1 MTAQVDYL
9 VVAFTATSG
18 ASGDLL
24 GSDEKELVRLVWQ
37 MVDVKNKKLG
47 RVNELLIKPD
57 LSDMT
62 EEEKEEEDVVEE
74 SVEEENG
81 SGAECVSTSANLE
94 AALNQF
100 HLQLTNE
107 VNSAGAGTSVCLC
120 TDGQLH
126 IRQVIHPEAAS
137 KNILVPDCFYS
148 FFDLRKEFK
157 KHFPSSDL
165 KASNVHMMAESL
177 GLPVDVPPMWDPS
190 ATPDTSASLET
201 SAPPDPSASPETS
214 APPDTPATPDPSAIL
229 SAEAAVQQVK
239 MMASIVLALLSEPF
253 GHTFSNSERV
263 NEKFETGT
271 CSKMEKVCDYTVI
284 RARGLPWQS
293 SDQDIAR
300 FFRGLN
306 IAKGGAALCLNAQG
320 RRNGEAL
327 VRFVSEEHRD
337 LALQRHKHH
346 MGNRYIE
353 VYKATGEDFLK
364 IAGGTS
370 NEVAMFLSREDQII
384 VRMRGLPF
392 IATHEQVLAFFSPG
406 DGIKETCPVSGGRDG
421 ILFVHYPDGRPT
433 GDAFVLFACEEHAQ
447 CALRKHKEILG
458 RRYIELFKSTAAEV
472 QQVLNRYSSA
482 PLISVAP
489 APLVSVLPTVSL
501 LPPPGGLRDCL
512 RLRGLPYTA
521 SIEDILTFLGEFT
534 HDIRPHGVHMVL
546 NQQGRPSGDC
556 FIQMN
561 SAERAL
567 QASQRLHKHV
577 MSSQR
582 GANSRYV
589 EVFPCSAEEMGL
601 VLMGGSLSHTL
612 THTHNRSR
620 SGTGLSPPPCLSP
633 PSYAFSPAPSVFPSE
648 AAAALYPPIG
658 QVLLTPRHLPPGH
671 AYYPNPAQLYM
682 NYTAYYPSPPGSP
695 NTLGFFPSP
704 SSISSQGGLMRMPG
718 LPYGSNGVK
727 ELLNAVQGYQYAP
740 EDALLH
746 AHGALHAHDPARTML
761 TQPKEWSPLESVSLL
776 NSSLI
781 GQSSGG
787 DAALMSLP
795 ALMSKQAGQ
804 YLDLT
809 LL

>member
-9 VVAFTATSG
+9 AVLLAATSG
-18 ASGDLL
+18 ASGELL

-37 MVDVKNKKLG
+37 LVDVKNKKLG
-47 RVNELLIKPD
+47 KLNELLIKPD
-57 LSDMT
+57 LADLT
-62 EEEKEEEDVVEE
+62 EEKEEEEEDDVIMTPPPLLMFL
-74 SVEEENG
+74 S
-81 SGAECVSTSANLE
+81 
-94 AALNQF
+94 QF
-100 HLQLTNE
+100 HLHLTNE

-157 KHFPSSDL
+157 KHFTTSDL
-165 KASNVHMMAESL
+165 KVLNALVMAECIL
-177 GLPVDVPPMWDPS
+177 YIPVNTV
-190 ATPDTSASLET
+190 
-201 SAPPDPSASPETS
+201 
-214 APPDTPATPDPSAIL
+214 IL
-229 SAEAAVQQVK
+229 STDALTCVFLT
-239 MMASIVLALLSEPF
+239 VLITIFLY
-253 GHTFSNSERV
+253 HTFSNPERV
-263 NEKFETGT
+263 SEKFESGT
-271 CSKMEKVCDYTVI
+271 CSKMEKVCDNTVI

-392 IATHEQVLAFFSPG
+392 TATPEQVLAFFCPG
-406 DGIKETCPVSGGRDG
+406 DGVKEMCPVSGGKDG
-421 ILFVHYPDGRPT
+421 ILFVRYPDGRPT

-447 CALRKHKEILG
+447 CALKKHKEILG
-458 RRYIELFKSTAAEV
+458 KRYIELFKSTAAEV

-482 PLISVAP
+482 PLIPIAP
-489 APLVSVLPTVSL
+489 APLVSMLPTMSL
-501 LPPPGGLRDCL
+501 LPPPGSVRDCL

-556 FIQMN
+556 FIQMT

-567 QASQRLHKHV
+567 QASQRLHKHM

-582 GANSRYV
+582 SANSRYV

-601 VLMGGSLSHTL
+601 VLMGGSLS
-612 THTHNRSR
+612 
-620 SGTGLSPPPCLSP
+620 GTGLSPPPCKSRRLSP
-633 PSYAFSPAPSVFPSE
+633 PSYSFTPAPAVLPTE
-648 AAAALYPPIG
+648 AAALYPPIG
-658 QVLLTPRHLPPGH
+658 QMLLTPRPLPPGH
-671 AYYPNPAQLYM
+671 AYYPASAQLYM

-695 NTLGFFPSP
+695 TTLGFFPSP
-704 SSISSQGGLMRMPG
+704 SSLSSPGGLVRMPG
-718 LPYGSNGVK
+718 LTYNGNGVK
-727 ELLNAVQGYQYAP
+727 DLISAMQGYQYAP
-740 EDALLH
+740 EDALMH
-746 AHGALHAHDPARTML
+746 AHGPVHAHDPARTLL
-761 TQPKEWSPLESVSLL
+761 TQPKEWVC
-776 NSSLI
+776 I
-781 GQSSGG
+781 
-787 DAALMSLP
+787 
-795 ALMSKQAGQ
+795 
-804 YLDLT
+804 
-809 LL
+809 

>member
-9 VVAFTATSG
+9 AVVFAATSG
-18 ASGDLL
+18 ASGELL
-24 GSDEKELVRLVWQ
+24 GSDEKELVHLVWQ
-37 MVDVKNKKLG
+37 LVDVKNKK
-47 RVNELLIKPD
+47 VK
-57 LSDMT
+57 
-62 EEEKEEEDVVEE
+62 VEP
-74 SVEEENG
+74 
-81 SGAECVSTSANLE
+81 CVSYNHFLKQE
-94 AALNQF
+94 ILMQIKD
-100 HLQLTNE
+100 
-107 VNSAGAGTSVCLC
+107 AGTGTSVCLC

-157 KHFPSSDL
+157 KHFPTSDL
-165 KASNVHMMAESL
+165 KALNVHIMAESTL
-177 GLPVDVPPMWDPS
+177 DPAAIMPP
-190 ATPDTSASLET
+190 E
-201 SAPPDPSASPETS
+201 
-214 APPDTPATPDPSAIL
+214 I
-229 SAEAAVQQVK
+229 AVQQVQI
-239 MMASIVLALLSEPF
+239 MANIVLALLSEPF
-253 GHTFSNSERV
+253 SHTFSNPEKVS
-263 NEKFETGT
+263 EKFETGT
-271 CSKMEKVCDYTVI
+271 CSKMEKVCDNTVI

-392 IATHEQVLAFFSPG
+392 TATHEQVLAFFSPG
-406 DGIKETCPVSGGRDG
+406 EGLKETCPVSGGKDG
-421 ILFVHYPDGRPT
+421 ILFVRYPDGRPT

-482 PLISVAP
+482 PLIPVAP

-501 LPPPGGLRDCL
+501 LPPPGSVRDCL

-556 FIQMN
+556 FIQMT

-567 QASQRLHKHV
+567 LASQRLHKHV

-582 GANSRYV
+582 GTNSRYV

-601 VLMGGSLSHTL
+601 VLMGGSLSHTY
-612 THTHNRSR
+612 THTLTRSR

-633 PSYAFSPAPSVFPSE
+633 PSYSAYPAPPVLATE

-658 QVLLTPRHLPPGH
+658 QMLLPPRPLPPGH
-671 AYYPNPAQLYM
+671 AYYPVSSQLYM
-682 NYTAYYPSPPGSP
+682 NMNMNYSAYYP
-695 NTLGFFPSP
+695 
-704 SSISSQGGLMRMPG
+704 R
-718 LPYGSNGVK
+718 YK
-727 ELLNAVQGYQYAP
+727 
-740 EDALLH
+740 
-746 AHGALHAHDPARTML
+746 
-761 TQPKEWSPLESVSLL
+761 
-776 NSSLI
+776 
-781 GQSSGG
+781 
-787 DAALMSLP
+787 
-795 ALMSKQAGQ
+795 
-804 YLDLT
+804 
-809 LL
+809 

>member
-9 VVAFTATSG
+9 AVLFAATSG
-18 ASGDLL
+18 ASGELL

-37 MVDVKNKKLG
+37 LVDVKNKT
-47 RVNELLIKPD
+47 VNELLIKPD
-57 LSDMT
+57 LADLT
-62 EEEKEEEDVVEE
+62 EEKEEEDVVAEGEEEE
-74 SVEEENG
+74 SG
-81 SGAECVSTSANLE
+81 SGADC
-94 AALNQF
+94 F
-100 HLQLTNE
+100 HLHLTNE

-157 KHFPSSDL
+157 KHFTTSDL
-165 KASNVHMMAESL
+165 K
-177 GLPVDVPPMWDPS
+177 DPS
-190 ATPDTSASLET
+190 AAL
-201 SAPPDPSASPETS
+201 
-214 APPDTPATPDPSAIL
+214 PA
-229 SAEAAVQQVK
+229 EVAVQQVQL
-239 MMASIVLALLSEPF
+239 MASIVLALLSDPF
-253 GHTFSNSERV
+253 DHTFSNPERV
-263 NEKFETGT
+263 SEKFEGGT
-271 CSKMEKVCDYTVI
+271 CSKMEKVCDNTVI

-392 IATHEQVLAFFSPG
+392 TATPEQVLAFFSPG
-406 DGIKETCPVSGGRDG
+406 DGTQEMCPVSGGKDG
-421 ILFVHYPDGRPT
+421 ILFVRYPDGRPT
-433 GDAFVLFACEEHAQ
+433 GDAFVLFSCEEHAQ

-458 RRYIELFKSTAAEV
+458 KRYIELFKSTAAEV

-482 PLISVAP
+482 PLIPVAP
-489 APLVSVLPTVSL
+489 APLVSMLPTMSL
-501 LPPPGGLRDCL
+501 LPPPGGVRDCL

-556 FIQMN
+556 FIQMT
-561 SAERAL
+561 SAERAI

-601 VLMGGSLSHTL
+601 VLMGGSLS
-612 THTHNRSR
+612 
-620 SGTGLSPPPCLSP
+620 GTGLSPPPCKSRRLSP
-633 PSYAFSPAPSVFPSE
+633 PSYSFTPAPAVLPTE
-648 AAAALYPPIG
+648 AAAAALYPPIG
-658 QVLLTPRHLPPGH
+658 QVLLTPRPLPPGH
-671 AYYPNPAQLYM
+671 AYYPASAQLYM

-695 NTLGFFPSP
+695 TTLGFFPSP
-704 SSISSQGGLMRMPG
+704 SSLSSPGGLVRMPG
-718 LPYGSNGVK
+718 LTYNSNGVK
-727 ELLNAVQGYQYAP
+727 DLISAVQGYQVRKCLKISLMWLPYMQISCAFRV
-740 EDALLH
+740 H
-746 AHGALHAHDPARTML
+746 ML
-761 TQPKEWSPLESVSLL
+761 F
-776 NSSLI
+776 
-781 GQSSGG
+781 
-787 DAALMSLP
+787 
-795 ALMSKQAGQ
+795 
-804 YLDLT
+804 
-809 LL
+809 

>member
-9 VVAFTATSG
+9 VVVFTATSG
-18 ASGDLL
+18 ASGELL

-37 MVDVKNKKLG
+37 LVNVNDKTLG
-47 RVNELLIKPD
+47 KVNELLIRPD
-57 LSDMT
+57 PSDST
-62 EEEKEEEDVVEE
+62 EERTDEDVVVECKEE
-74 SVEEENG
+74 DETA
-81 SGAECVSTSANLE
+81 SGADCLYTATSLDSGINTF
-94 AALNQF
+94 N
-100 HLQLTNE
+100 LQLTNE

-148 FFDLRKEFK
+148 FFDLRKEFQ
-157 KHFPSSDL
+157 KHFPASDL
-165 KASNVHMMAESL
+165 KALNAHIMAESL
-177 GLPVDVPPMWDPS
+177 NLSVDVPSAWDP
-190 ATPDTSASLET
+190 AANQDQM
-201 SAPPDPSASPETS
+201 APL
-214 APPDTPATPDPSAIL
+214 PA
-229 SAEAAVQQVK
+229 EVAVQQVRL
-239 MMASIVLALLSEPF
+239 MTNVILALLSEPYC
-253 GHTFSNSERV
+253 HSFSNPEKV
-263 NEKFETGT
+263 NERFESGT
-271 CSKMEKVCDYTVI
+271 CSKAEKVCDNTVI

-300 FFRGLN
+300 FFKGLN

-392 IATHEQVLAFFSPG
+392 NATHDDVLRFFSPE
-406 DGIKETCPVSGGRDG
+406 DGSQETCPVSGGKDG
-421 ILFVHYPDGRPT
+421 ILFVRYPDGRPT

-447 CALRKHKEILG
+447 CALRKHKELLG
-458 RRYIELFKSTAAEV
+458 KRYIELFKSTAAEV

-482 PLISVAP
+482 PLIPVAP
-489 APLVSVLPTVSL
+489 APLVSVLPAVSL
-501 LPPPGGLRDCL
+501 LPPPGGMRDCL

-534 HDIRPHGVHMVL
+534 QDVRPHGVHMVL

-556 FIQMN
+556 FIQMT

-589 EVFPCSAEEMGL
+589 EVFPCSTDEMGL
-601 VLMGGSLSHTL
+601 VLMGGSLSHTH

-633 PSYAFSPAPSVFPSE
+633 PSYSFTPVQQILPTEA

-658 QVLLTPRHLPPGH
+658 QVLLAPRPLHPGH
-671 AYYPNPAQLYM
+671 PYYPASAQLYM
-682 NYTAYYPSPPGSP
+682 NYTTYYPSPPGSP
-695 NTLGFFPSP
+695 NTLGFFPAH
-704 SSISSQGGLMRMPG
+704 SSMSTPGGLVRMPG
-718 LPYGSNGVK
+718 LPYNGSGVK
-727 ELLNAVQGYQYAP
+727 DLINAVQGYQYTP
-740 EDALLH
+740 EDALIH
-746 AHGALHAHDPARTML
+746 AHGAVHAHDPARTLL
-761 TQPKEWSPLESVSLL
+761 TQPKEWVC
-776 NSSLI
+776 I
-781 GQSSGG
+781 
-787 DAALMSLP
+787 
-795 ALMSKQAGQ
+795 
-804 YLDLT
+804 
-809 LL
+809 

>member
-9 VVAFTATSG
+9 VVVFTATSG
-18 ASGDLL
+18 ASGELL
-24 GSDEKELVRLVWQ
+24 GSDEKELEQLVWQ
-37 MVDVKNKKLG
+37 LVDVKNKKLG
-47 RVNELLIKPD
+47 KVNELLIKPD
-57 LSDMT
+57 LSDST
-62 EEEKEEEDVVEE
+62 EEKEEEEEEEEDGVEE
-74 SVEEENG
+74 SVEEENR
-81 SGAECVSTSANLE
+81 SQADNVSTATSLE
-94 AALNQF
+94 TALNLF

-120 TDGQLH
+120 TDGPLH

-157 KHFPSSDL
+157 KHFPTSDL
-165 KASNVHMMAESL
+165 KALNVHTMAESL
-177 GLPVDVPPMWDPS
+177 SIPVDVPAMWDPS
-190 ATPDTSASLET
+190 TTQ
-201 SAPPDPSASPETS
+201 
-214 APPDTPATPDPSAIL
+214 DPSAIL
-229 SAEAAVQQVK
+229 PAEIAVQQVQV
-239 MMASIVLALLSEPF
+239 MGSIVLALLSEPLS
-253 GHTFSNSERV
+253 HKFSTQERV
-263 NEKFETGT
+263 SEKFETGT
-271 CSKMEKVCDYTVI
+271 CSKMEKVCDNTVI

-346 MGNRYIE
+346 MGSRYIE
-353 VYKATGEDFLK
+353 VYKASGEDFLK

-370 NEVAMFLSREDQII
+370 NEVAIFLSREDQII

-392 IATHEQVLAFFSPG
+392 TATHEQVLTFFSPEE
-406 DGIKETCPVSGGRDG
+406 DLKETCPVSGGKDG
-421 ILFVHYPDGRPT
+421 ILFVRYPDGRPT
-433 GDAFVLFACEEHAQ
+433 GDAFVLFACEEHTQ

-489 APLVSVLPTVSL
+489 APLVSMLPALSL
-501 LPPPGGLRDCL
+501 LPPPGSVRDCL

-546 NQQGRPSGDC
+546 NQQARPSGDC
-556 FIQMN
+556 FIQLT
-561 SAERAL
+561 SAERAI

-589 EVFPCSAEEMGL
+589 EVFPCSTEEMGL
-601 VLMGGSLSHTL
+601 VLMGGSLSHT
-612 THTHNRSR
+612 HTHAHIRSR
-620 SGTGLSPPPCLSP
+620 SGTGLSPPPCKSRRLSP
-633 PSYAFSPAPSVFPSE
+633 PSYSFAPAPPVMSAE

-658 QVLLTPRHLPPGH
+658 QVLLAPRPLPPGH
-671 AYYPNPAQLYM
+671 AYYPASAQLYM
-682 NYTAYYPSPPGSP
+682 NYAAYYPSPPGSP
-695 NTLGFFPSP
+695 NTVGFFPSHASL
-704 SSISSQGGLMRMPG
+704 SSPGGLMRMPG
-718 LPYGSNGVK
+718 LTYNGNGVK
-727 ELLNAVQGYQYAP
+727 DLINAMQGYQS
-740 EDALLH
+740 
-746 AHGALHAHDPARTML
+746 PA
-761 TQPKEWSPLESVSLL
+761 ESVSLL
-776 NSSLI
+776 SSSLF

-795 ALMSKQAGQ
+795 ALMTKPAGP

>member
-9 VVAFTATSG
+9 VVLFTTTSG
-18 ASGDLL
+18 ASGELL
-24 GSDEKELVRLVWQ
+24 GSDERELVQLVWQ
-37 MVDVKNKKLG
+37 LVDIKNRKLG
-47 RVNELLIKPD
+47 KVNELLIKPD
-57 LSDMT
+57 LSDLT
-62 EEEKEEEDVVEE
+62 EEKEEEDVVEE
-74 SVEEENG
+74 NVEEKNG
-81 SGAECVSTSANLE
+81 SKADCVFTATSLE
-94 AALNQF
+94 TALNLF

-126 IRQVIHPEAAS
+126 IRQVIHPEATG

-157 KHFPSSDL
+157 KHFPTSDL
-165 KASNVHMMAESL
+165 KAVNVHLMAESL
-177 GLPVDVPPMWDPS
+177 SIPTDVPFMWDPS
-190 ATPDTSASLET
+190 ASL
-201 SAPPDPSASPETS
+201 DPSVVMS
-214 APPDTPATPDPSAIL
+214 ADIP
-229 SAEAAVQQVK
+229 VQLVPI
-239 MMASIVLALLSEPF
+239 MSSIVLALLAQPF
-253 GHTFSNSERV
+253 CHSFCNPERV
-263 NEKFETGT
+263 SEKFETGT
-271 CSKMEKVCDYTVI
+271 CSKMEKVCDSTVI

-370 NEVAMFLSREDQII
+370 NEVAVFLSREDQII

-392 IATHEQVLAFFSPG
+392 TATHEQVLTFFSPG
-406 DGIKETCPVSGGRDG
+406 EGLKETCPVSGGKDG
-421 ILFVHYPDGRPT
+421 ILFVRYPDGRPT
-433 GDAFVLFACEEHAQ
+433 GDAFVLFACEEHAH
-447 CALRKHKEILG
+447 CALKKHKEILG

-482 PLISVAP
+482 PLIPVAP
-489 APLVSVLPTVSL
+489 APLVSMLPTMSL
-501 LPPPGGLRDCL
+501 LPPPGSMRDCL
-512 RLRGLPYTA
+512 RMRGLPYTA

-556 FIQMN
+556 FIQMT

-577 MSSQR
+577 MSSQH
-582 GANSRYV
+582 GTNSRYV

-601 VLMGGSLSHTL
+601 VLMGGSLSHTH
-612 THTHNRSR
+612 THTHARTR
-620 SGTGLSPPPCLSP
+620 SGTGLSPPPCKSRRLSP
-633 PSYAFSPAPSVFPSE
+633 PSYSFTPAPPILSAE
-648 AAAALYPPIG
+648 AAAALYPPMG
-658 QVLLTPRHLPPGH
+658 QVLLSPRPLPPGH
-671 AYYPNPAQLYM
+671 AYYPASAQLYM

-695 NTLGFFPSP
+695 TTVGFFPSP
-704 SSISSQGGLMRMPG
+704 SLSSPAGLVRMPG
-718 LPYGSNGVK
+718 LTYSNGVK
-727 ELLNAVQGYQYAP
+727 DLINAVQGYQ
-740 EDALLH
+740 
-746 AHGALHAHDPARTML
+746 
-761 TQPKEWSPLESVSLL
+761 SPVESVSLL
-776 NSSLI
+776 SSSLI

-787 DAALMSLP
+787 DAPLMSLP
-795 ALMSKQAGQ
+795 ALLTKPEGQ
-804 YLDLT
+804 YMDLT

>member
-9 VVAFTATSG
+9 VVVFTATSG

-24 GSDEKELVRLVWQ
+24 GSDEKELVQLVWQ
-37 MVDVKNKKLG
+37 LVDVKNKKLG
-47 RVNELLIKPD
+47 KVNELLIKPD
-57 LSDMT
+57 LSDST
-62 EEEKEEEDVVEE
+62 EEKEEEDVVEE
-74 SVEEENG
+74 SVEQENG
-81 SGAECVSTSANLE
+81 SG
-94 AALNQF
+94 F

-137 KNILVPDCFYS
+137 KNILVPDSFYS

-157 KHFPSSDL
+157 KHFPAPDL
-165 KASNVHMMAESL
+165 KALNVHTMAEC
-177 GLPVDVPPMWDPS
+177 
-190 ATPDTSASLET
+190 
-201 SAPPDPSASPETS
+201 
-214 APPDTPATPDPSAIL
+214 IL
-229 SAEAAVQQVK
+229 
-239 MMASIVLALLSEPF
+239 LTR
-253 GHTFSNSERV
+253 HTFSNPERV
-263 NEKFETGT
+263 NEKFESGT
-271 CSKMEKVCDYTVI
+271 CSKMEKVCDNTVI

-306 IAKGGAALCLNAQG
+306 IAKGGVALCLNAQG

-327 VRFVSEEHRD
+327 VRFVSEEHRE

-353 VYKATGEDFLK
+353 VYKATGDDFLK

-370 NEVAMFLSREDQII
+370 HEVAMFLSREDQII

-392 IATHEQVLAFFSPG
+392 TATHEQVLAFFSPE
-406 DGIKETCPVSGGRDG
+406 DELKETCPVSGGKDG
-421 ILFVHYPDGRPT
+421 ILFVRYPDGRPT

-458 RRYIELFKSTAAEV
+458 KRYIELFKSTAAEV
-472 QQVLNRYSSA
+472 QQVLNRYSST

-489 APLVSVLPTVSL
+489 APLMPVLPTMSL
-501 LPPPGGLRDCL
+501 LPPPGGVRDCL

-534 HDIRPHGVHMVL
+534 QDIRPHGVHMVL

-556 FIQMN
+556 FIQMT

-601 VLMGGSLSHTL
+601 VLMGGSLS
-612 THTHNRSR
+612 R

-633 PSYAFSPAPSVFPSE
+633 PSYSFTPAPPVLPPE

-658 QVLLTPRHLPPGH
+658 QVVLAPRPLPPGH
-671 AYYPNPAQLYM
+671 AYYPASAQLYM
-682 NYTAYYPSPPGSP
+682 NYAAYYPSPPGSP

-704 SSISSQGGLMRMPG
+704 SSIASPGGLVRMPG
-718 LPYGSNGVK
+718 LTYNSNGVK
-727 ELLNAVQGYQYAP
+727 ELINAVQGYQVRGGVLQMHR
-740 EDALLH
+740 ALNI
-746 AHGALHAHDPARTML
+746 
-761 TQPKEWSPLESVSLL
+761 LL
-776 NSSLI
+776 
-781 GQSSGG
+781 
-787 DAALMSLP
+787 M
-795 ALMSKQAGQ
+795 
-804 YLDLT
+804 
-809 LL
+809 

>member
-9 VVAFTATSG
+9 VVVFTATSG
-18 ASGDLL
+18 ASGELL
-24 GSDEKELVRLVWQ
+24 GSDEKELEQLVWQ
-37 MVDVKNKKLG
+37 LVDVKNKTLG
-47 RVNELLIKPD
+47 KVNELLIKPD
-57 LSDMT
+57 LSDLT
-62 EEEKEEEDVVEE
+62 EEKEEEMEDGVEE
-74 SVEEENG
+74 SVEEENR
-81 SGAECVSTSANLE
+81 SQADNVSTATSLE
-94 AALNQF
+94 TALNLF

-107 VNSAGAGTSVCLC
+107 VNSAGAGTSACLC
-120 TDGQLH
+120 TDGPLH

-157 KHFPSSDL
+157 KHFPTSDL
-165 KASNVHMMAESL
+165 KALNVHIMADSL
-177 GLPVDVPPMWDPS
+177 SIPVDVPAMWDPS
-190 ATPDTSASLET
+190 TTQ
-201 SAPPDPSASPETS
+201 
-214 APPDTPATPDPSAIL
+214 DPSAIL
-229 SAEAAVQQVK
+229 PAGIAVQQVQV
-239 MMASIVLALLSEPF
+239 MGSIVLALLSEPLS
-253 GHTFSNSERV
+253 HTFSTQERV
-263 NEKFETGT
+263 SEKFETGT
-271 CSKMEKVCDYTVI
+271 CSKMEKVCDNTVI

-353 VYKATGEDFLK
+353 VYKASGEDFLK

-370 NEVAMFLSREDQII
+370 NEVAIFLSREDQII

-392 IATHEQVLAFFSPG
+392 TATHEQVLTFFSPEE
-406 DGIKETCPVSGGRDG
+406 DLKETCPVSGGKDG
-421 ILFVHYPDGRPT
+421 ILFVRYPDGRPT

-489 APLVSVLPTVSL
+489 APLVSMLPQLSL
-501 LPPPGGLRDCL
+501 LPPPGSMRDCL

-546 NQQGRPSGDC
+546 NQQARPSGDC
-556 FIQMN
+556 FIQLT
-561 SAERAL
+561 SAERAI

-589 EVFPCSAEEMGL
+589 EVFPCSTEEMGL
-601 VLMGGSLSHTL
+601 VLMGGSLSHT
-612 THTHNRSR
+612 HTHAHAHIRSR
-620 SGTGLSPPPCLSP
+620 NGTGLSPPPCKSRRLSP
-633 PSYAFSPAPSVFPSE
+633 PSYSFAPAQPVMSAE

-658 QVLLTPRHLPPGH
+658 QMLLAPRPLPPGH
-671 AYYPNPAQLYM
+671 AYYPASAQLYM
-682 NYTAYYPSPPGSP
+682 NYAAYYPSPPGSP
-695 NTLGFFPSP
+695 NTVGFFPSP
-704 SSISSQGGLMRMPG
+704 ASLSSPGGLMRMPG
-718 LPYGSNGVK
+718 LTYNGNGVK
-727 ELLNAVQGYQYAP
+727 ELINAMQGYQS
-740 EDALLH
+740 
-746 AHGALHAHDPARTML
+746 PA
-761 TQPKEWSPLESVSLL
+761 ESMSLL
-776 NSSLI
+776 SSSLI

-795 ALMSKQAGQ
+795 ALMTKPSGP

>member
-9 VVAFTATSG
+9 AVFFTATSG
-18 ASGDLL
+18 ACGELL
-24 GSDEKELVRLVWQ
+24 GSDEKELVQLVWQ
-37 MVDVKNKKLG
+37 LVDVKNKKQL
-47 RVNELLIKPD
+47 E
-57 LSDMT
+57 
-62 EEEKEEEDVVEE
+62 EEEKEEDVIYVF
-74 SVEEENG
+74 G
-81 SGAECVSTSANLE
+81 SLLSPSF
-94 AALNQF
+94 QF

-148 FFDLRKEFK
+148 FTDLRKEFK

-165 KASNVHMMAESL
+165 KALNVHVMAESTL
-177 GLPVDVPPMWDPS
+177 
-190 ATPDTSASLET
+190 
-201 SAPPDPSASPETS
+201 
-214 APPDTPATPDPSAIL
+214 PATV
-229 SAEAAVQQVK
+229 AVQQVQT
-239 MMASIVLALLSEPF
+239 MSNIVLALLSEPF
-253 GHTFSNSERV
+253 CHTFSTPERFTQD
-263 NEKFETGT
+263 KYDCF
-271 CSKMEKVCDYTVI
+271 SKMEKVCDNTVI

-327 VRFVSEEHRD
+327 VRFVSEEQRD

-392 IATHEQVLAFFSPG
+392 TATHEQVLSFFSPE
-406 DGIKETCPVSGGRDG
+406 DGLKDMCPVSGGKDG

-447 CALRKHKEILG
+447 CALKKHKEILG
-458 RRYIELFKSTAAEV
+458 KRYIELFKSTAAEV

-489 APLVSVLPTVSL
+489 PPLVSVLPTVSL

-556 FIQMN
+556 FIQMTT
-561 SAERAL
+561 AERAL
-567 QASQRLHKHV
+567 QASQRLHKHI
-577 MSSQR
+577 MTSQR

-601 VLMGGSLSHTL
+601 VLMGGSLSHTHA
-612 THTHNRSR
+612 HTHNRSR
-620 SGTGLSPPPCLSP
+620 SGTGLSPPPCKSRRLSP
-633 PSYAFSPAPSVFPSE
+633 PSYSFTPAQPVFPTE
-648 AAAALYPPIG
+648 AAASALYPPIG
-658 QVLLTPRHLPPGH
+658 QVLLTHRPLPPGH
-671 AYYPNPAQLYM
+671 AYYPSTAQLYM

-695 NTLGFFPSP
+695 TTVGFFPSP
-704 SSISSQGGLMRMPG
+704 SSLSSPGGLVRMPG
-718 LPYGSNGVK
+718 LTYGSSGVK
-727 ELLNAVQGYQYAP
+727 ELINAVQGYQ
-740 EDALLH
+740 EALMH
-746 AHGALHAHDPARTML
+746 AHGPVHAHDPARTLL
-761 TQPKEWSPLESVSLL
+761 TQPKEWVC
-776 NSSLI
+776 I
-781 GQSSGG
+781 
-787 DAALMSLP
+787 
-795 ALMSKQAGQ
+795 
-804 YLDLT
+804 
-809 LL
+809 

>member
-9 VVAFTATSG
+9 VVLFTATSG
-18 ASGDLL
+18 ASGELL
-24 GSDEKELVRLVWQ
+24 GSDEKELVQLVWQ
-37 MVDVKNKKLG
+37 LVDVKNKKLG
-47 RVNELLIKPD
+47 KVNELLIKSD
-57 LSDMT
+57 LSDLT
-62 EEEKEEEDVVEE
+62 EEKEEDVVEE
-74 SVEEENG
+74 SVEEENA
-81 SGAECVSTSANLE
+81 SKADCVFTATSLE
-94 AALNQF
+94 TALNLF
-100 HLQLTNE
+100 HLKLTNE

-157 KHFPSSDL
+157 KHFPASDL
-165 KASNVHMMAESL
+165 KALNVHVMAEFLSI
-177 GLPVDVPPMWDPS
+177 PVDETAMWDSS
-190 ATPDTSASLET
+190 ATL
-201 SAPPDPSASPETS
+201 
-214 APPDTPATPDPSAIL
+214 DPSAIL
-229 SAEAAVQQVK
+229 PAEIAVQQLQI
-239 MMASIVLALLSEPF
+239 MAIIALALLNEPF
-253 GHTFSNSERV
+253 CHMFSNQERV
-263 NEKFETGT
+263 SEKFETGT
-271 CSKMEKVCDYTVI
+271 CSKMEKVCDNTVI

-370 NEVAMFLSREDQII
+370 SEVAMFLSREDQII

-392 IATHEQVLAFFSPG
+392 TATHEQVLAFFSSG
-406 DGIKETCPVSGGRDG
+406 DGLKEMCPVSGGKDG
-421 ILFVHYPDGRPT
+421 ILFVRYPDGRPT
-433 GDAFVLFACEEHAQ
+433 GDAFVLFACEDHAQ

-482 PLISVAP
+482 PLIPVAP

-501 LPPPGGLRDCL
+501 LPPPGSMRDCL

-534 HDIRPHGVHMVL
+534 QDIRPHGVHMVL

-556 FIQMN
+556 FIQMT

-582 GANSRYV
+582 GSNSRYV

-601 VLMGGSLSHTL
+601 VLMGGSLSHTH
-612 THTHNRSR
+612 THTHTRTRN
-620 SGTGLSPPPCLSP
+620 GTGLSPPPCKSRRLSP
-633 PSYAFSPAPSVFPSE
+633 PSYSFTPAPPVLPTE
-648 AAAALYPPIG
+648 AAAAAGLYPPMG
-658 QVLLTPRHLPPGH
+658 QVLLSPRPLPPGH
-671 AYYPNPAQLYM
+671 AYYPATAQLYM
-682 NYTAYYPSPPGSP
+682 NYAAYYPSPPGSP
-695 NTLGFFPSP
+695 TTVGFFPSP
-704 SSISSQGGLMRMPG
+704 SSISSPGGLVRMPG
-718 LPYGSNGVK
+718 LTYNSSGVK
-727 ELLNAVQGYQYAP
+727 DLINAVQGYQS
-740 EDALLH
+740 
-746 AHGALHAHDPARTML
+746 PA
-761 TQPKEWSPLESVSLL
+761 ESISLL
-776 NSSLI
+776 SSSLI

-787 DAALMSLP
+787 DAPLMSLP
-795 ALMSKQAGQ
+795 ALMTKPAGQ

>member
-9 VVAFTATSG
+9 VVVFTATSG
-18 ASGDLL
+18 ASGELL
-24 GSDEKELVRLVWQ
+24 GSDEKELERLVWQ
-37 MVDVKNKKLG
+37 LVDVKNKKFG
-47 RVNELLIKPD
+47 KVNELHIKPE

-62 EEEKEEEDVVEE
+62 EDKEEEDVVEE
-74 SVEEENG
+74 SVEEEHG
-81 SGAECVSTSANLE
+81 FKADCVFTASNLE
-94 AALNQF
+94 TALSQF

-137 KNILVPDCFYS
+137 KNILVPDCFFS
-148 FFDLRKEFK
+148 FIDLRKDFK
-157 KHFPSSDL
+157 MHFPTSDL
-165 KASNVHMMAESL
+165 KALNVHVMAESL
-177 GLPVDVPPMWDPS
+177 SIPVDVLPMWDPS
-190 ATPDTSASLET
+190 ATPD
-201 SAPPDPSASPETS
+201 
-214 APPDTPATPDPSAIL
+214 PSAIL
-229 SAEAAVQQVK
+229 PAEVAVQQVQT
-239 MMASIVLALLSEPF
+239 MANIVLALLSEPYS
-253 GHTFSNSERV
+253 HTFSNQERV
-263 NEKFETGT
+263 SEKFETGT
-271 CSKMEKVCDYTVI
+271 CSKMEKVCDNTVI

-392 IATHEQVLAFFSPG
+392 TATHEQVLKFFSQG
-406 DGIKETCPVSGGRDG
+406 EGLKETCPVSGGNDG
-421 ILFVHYPDGRPT
+421 ILFVRYPDGRPT

-447 CALRKHKEILG
+447 CALRKHKESLG

-534 HDIRPHGVHMVL
+534 QDIRPHGVHMVL

-556 FIQMN
+556 FIQMT
-561 SAERAL
+561 SAERAI

-633 PSYAFSPAPSVFPSE
+633 NSYPFAPAPPVLPTE

-658 QVLLTPRHLPPGH
+658 QVLLTPRPLPPGH
-671 AYYPNPAQLYM
+671 AYYPASAQLYM

-695 NTLGFFPSP
+695 TTVGFFPSP
-704 SSISSQGGLMRMPG
+704 SSLSTPGGLMRMPG
-718 LPYGSNGVK
+718 LTYNSAGVK
-727 ELLNAVQGYQYAP
+727 DLINAVQGYQYAP
-740 EDALLH
+740 EDALMH
-746 AHGALHAHDPARTML
+746 AHGPVHAHDPTGTLL
-761 TQPKEWSPLESVSLL
+761 TQPKEWSPVESVSLL
-776 NSSLI
+776 SSGLI

-787 DAALMSLP
+787 DAPLMSLP
-795 ALMSKQAGQ
+795 ALMTKPGGQ

-809 LL
+809 LM

>member
-9 VVAFTATSG
+9 AVVFAATSG
-18 ASGDLL
+18 ASGELL
-24 GSDEKELVRLVWQ
+24 GSDEKELVHLVWQ
-37 MVDVKNKKLG
+37 LVDVKNKKLG
-47 RVNELLIKPD
+47 KVNELLIKPD
-57 LSDMT
+57 LSNLT
-62 EEEKEEEDVVEE
+62 EEKGEEDVVEE

-81 SGAECVSTSANLE
+81 SGADSVSTASSLE
-94 AALNQF
+94 AALNLF

-107 VNSAGAGTSVCLC
+107 VNSAGTGTSVCLC

-157 KHFPSSDL
+157 KHFPTSDL
-165 KASNVHMMAESL
+165 KALNVHIMAESL
-177 GLPVDVPPMWDPS
+177 SIPVDVPAMWDPS
-190 ATPDTSASLET
+190 ATLDPA
-201 SAPPDPSASPETS
+201 AIMPPE
-214 APPDTPATPDPSAIL
+214 I
-229 SAEAAVQQVK
+229 AVQQVQI
-239 MMASIVLALLSEPF
+239 MANIVLALLSEPF
-253 GHTFSNSERV
+253 SHTFSNPEKVS
-263 NEKFETGT
+263 EKFETGT
-271 CSKMEKVCDYTVI
+271 CSKMEKVCDNTVI

-392 IATHEQVLAFFSPG
+392 TATHEQVLAFFSPG
-406 DGIKETCPVSGGRDG
+406 EGLKETCPVSGGKDG
-421 ILFVHYPDGRPT
+421 ILFVRYPDGRPT

-482 PLISVAP
+482 PLIPVAP

-501 LPPPGGLRDCL
+501 LPPPGSVRDCL

-556 FIQMN
+556 FIQMT

-567 QASQRLHKHV
+567 LASQRLHKHV

-582 GANSRYV
+582 GTNSRYV

-601 VLMGGSLSHTL
+601 VLMGGSLSHTY
-612 THTHNRSR
+612 THTLTRSR
-620 SGTGLSPPPCLSP
+620 SGTGLSPPPCKSRRLSP
-633 PSYAFSPAPSVFPSE
+633 PSYSAYPAPPVLATE

-658 QVLLTPRHLPPGH
+658 QMLLPPRPLPPGH
-671 AYYPNPAQLYM
+671 AYYPVSSQLYM
-682 NYTAYYPSPPGSP
+682 NMNMNYSAYYPSPPGSP
-695 NTLGFFPSP
+695 TTIGFFPSP
-704 SSISSQGGLMRMPG
+704 SSLTSPGGLVRMPG
-718 LPYGSNGVK
+718 LTYTSNGVK
-727 ELLNAVQGYQYAP
+727 DIINAMQGYQS
-740 EDALLH
+740 
-746 AHGALHAHDPARTML
+746 PA
-761 TQPKEWSPLESVSLL
+761 ESVSLL
-776 NSSLI
+776 SGSLV

-787 DAALMSLP
+787 DAPLMSLP
-795 ALMSKQAGQ
+795 ALVTKPAGQ

>member
-9 VVAFTATSG
+9 VVLFTATSG

-24 GSDEKELVRLVWQ
+24 ATDEKELVQLVWQ
-37 MVDVKNKKLG
+37 LVDVKNKKLG
-47 RVNELLIKPD
+47 KVNELLIRPD
-57 LSDMT
+57 ISDLT
-62 EEEKEEEDVVEE
+62 QEKEEEDDM
-74 SVEEENG
+74 NG
-81 SGAECVSTSANLE
+81 FFFLSL
-94 AALNQF
+94 QF

-137 KNILVPDCFYS
+137 KNVLVPDCFYS

-157 KHFPSSDL
+157 MQFPAPDL
-165 KASNVHMMAESL
+165 KALNVHIMAEC
-177 GLPVDVPPMWDPS
+177 
-190 ATPDTSASLET
+190 
-201 SAPPDPSASPETS
+201 
-214 APPDTPATPDPSAIL
+214 IL
-229 SAEAAVQQVK
+229 QHVTRLYVESAVQQVQI
-239 MMASIVLALLSEPF
+239 MASVILALLSEPF
-253 GHTFSNSERV
+253 CHTFSNSERV
-263 NEKFETGT
+263 SEKFESGT
-271 CSKMEKVCDYTVI
+271 CSKMEKVCDNTVI

-392 IATHEQVLAFFSPG
+392 TATHEQVLAFFSPE
-406 DGIKETCPVSGGRDG
+406 DGLKETCPVSGGRDG
-421 ILFVHYPDGRPT
+421 ILFVHYPDRRPT

-489 APLVSVLPTVSL
+489 APLVSVLPSVSL

-556 FIQMN
+556 FIQMT

-601 VLMGGSLSHTL
+601 VLMGGS
-612 THTHNRSR
+612 R
-620 SGTGLSPPPCLSP
+620 SGTGLSPPPCKSRRLSP
-633 PSYAFSPAPSVFPSE
+633 PSYSFTPAPAVFPSE

-671 AYYPNPAQLYM
+671 AYYPSAAQLYM

-695 NTLGFFPSP
+695 TTVGFFPSP
-704 SSISSQGGLMRMPG
+704 SSLSSPGGLVRMPG
-718 LPYGSNGVK
+718 LTYSSNGVK
-727 ELLNAVQGYQYAP
+727 DLISAMQGYQYAP
-740 EDALLH
+740 EDALVH
-746 AHGALHAHDPARTML
+746 AHGPMHAHDPARTML
-761 TQPKEWSPLESVSLL
+761 TQPKEWVC
-776 NSSLI
+776 I
-781 GQSSGG
+781 
-787 DAALMSLP
+787 
-795 ALMSKQAGQ
+795 
-804 YLDLT
+804 
-809 LL
+809 

>member
-9 VVAFTATSG
+9 VVVFTATSG
-18 ASGDLL
+18 ASGELL
-24 GSDEKELVRLVWQ
+24 GSDEKELVQLVWQ
-37 MVDVKNKKLG
+37 LVDVKNKKLG
-47 RVNELLIKPD
+47 KVNELLIKPD
-57 LSDMT
+57 LSDLT
-62 EEEKEEEDVVEE
+62 EEKEEEEDVVEE
-74 SVEEENG
+74 SVEEEN
-81 SGAECVSTSANLE
+81 SSRADNVSTATSLE
-94 AALNQF
+94 TALNLF

-157 KHFPSSDL
+157 NHFPSPDPKTL
-165 KASNVHMMAESL
+165 NVHIMAESL
-177 GLPVDVPPMWDPS
+177 SIPVDVPAMWDPS
-190 ATPDTSASLET
+190 STL
-201 SAPPDPSASPETS
+201 
-214 APPDTPATPDPSAIL
+214 DPSAIMP
-229 SAEAAVQQVK
+229 AEVAVQQVQI
-239 MMASIVLALLSEPF
+239 MGSIVLALLSEPF
-253 GHTFSNSERV
+253 SHTFPTQERV
-263 NEKFETGT
+263 SEKFETGT
-271 CSKMEKVCDYTVI
+271 CSKMEKVCDNTVI

-327 VRFVSEEHRD
+327 VRFVSDEHRD

-370 NEVAMFLSREDQII
+370 NEVAIFLSREDQII

-392 IATHEQVLAFFSPG
+392 TATHEQVLTFFSPG
-406 DGIKETCPVSGGRDG
+406 EGLKETCPVSGGKDG
-421 ILFVHYPDGRPT
+421 ILFVRYPDGRPT

-489 APLVSVLPTVSL
+489 APLVSMLPPVSL
-501 LPPPGGLRDCL
+501 LPPPCSVRDCL

-546 NQQGRPSGDC
+546 NQQARPSGDC
-556 FIQMN
+556 FIQMT
-561 SAERAL
+561 SPERAI

-589 EVFPCSAEEMGL
+589 EVFPCNTEEMGL
-601 VLMGGSLSHTL
+601 VLMGGSLSHAHTL
-612 THTHNRSR
+612 AHTRNR

-633 PSYAFSPAPSVFPSE
+633 PSYSFAPIPSVMSTE
-648 AAAALYPPIG
+648 AAAALYPPMG
-658 QVLLTPRHLPPGH
+658 QVMLAPRPMPPGH
-671 AYYPNPAQLYM
+671 AYYPASAQLYM
-682 NYTAYYPSPPGSP
+682 NYAAYYPSPPGSP
-695 NTLGFFPSP
+695 TTVGFFPSP
-704 SSISSQGGLMRMPG
+704 SSLSSQGGLMRMPG
-718 LPYGSNGVK
+718 LTYNSNGVK
-727 ELLNAVQGYQYAP
+727 DLINAMQAYQYAP
-740 EDALLH
+740 EDALMH
-746 AHGALHAHDPARTML
+746 AHGPVHAHDPTGTLL
-761 TQPKEWSPLESVSLL
+761 TQPKEWSPAESMSLL

-787 DAALMSLP
+787 DAPLMSLP
-795 ALMSKQAGQ
+795 ALMNKPAGQ

>member
-9 VVAFTATSG
+9 AVLFTATSG
-18 ASGDLL
+18 ASGEFL
-24 GSDEKELVRLVWQ
+24 GSDEKELVQLVWQ
-37 MVDVKNKKLG
+37 LVDVKNKKLG
-47 RVNELLIKPD
+47 RLHELLIKPD
-57 LSDMT
+57 LSDLT
-62 EEEKEEEDVVEE
+62 EEKEEEDVVEE
-74 SVEEENG
+74 GAEEENG
-81 SGAECVSTSANLE
+81 SGADCVTTAASLE
-94 AALNQF
+94 EALNQF
-100 HLQLTNE
+100 HLQLTND

-157 KHFPSSDL
+157 KNFPMSDL
-165 KASNVHMMAESL
+165 KALNAYNMSECTLQCITCLHL
-177 GLPVDVPPMWDPS
+177 L
-190 ATPDTSASLET
+190 L
-201 SAPPDPSASPETS
+201 
-214 APPDTPATPDPSAIL
+214 
-229 SAEAAVQQVK
+229 QQVQT
-239 MMASIVLALLSEPF
+239 MASIVLALLSEP
-253 GHTFSNSERV
+253 TCLIFSNSDRV
-263 NEKFETGT
+263 SEKFESGT
-271 CSKMEKVCDYTVI
+271 CSKMEKVCDNMVI

-306 IAKGGAALCLNAQG
+306 IAKGGVALCLNAQG

-370 NEVAMFLSREDQII
+370 NEAAMFLSREDQII

-392 IATHEQVLAFFSPG
+392 TATHEQVLSFFSPE
-406 DGIKETCPVSGGRDG
+406 DGLKETCPVSGGKDG

-482 PLISVAP
+482 PLIPVAP
-489 APLVSVLPTVSL
+489 APLVSVLPAMSL

-512 RLRGLPYTA
+512 RLRGLPYAAT
-521 SIEDILTFLGEFT
+521 IEDILTFLGEFA

-556 FIQMN
+556 FIQMA

-577 MSSQR
+577 MSGLR

-601 VLMGGSLSHTL
+601 VLMGGS
-612 THTHNRSR
+612 R

-633 PSYAFSPAPSVFPSE
+633 PSYSFTPAPHVLPTE

-658 QVLLTPRHLPPGH
+658 QVLLAPRPLPPGH
-671 AYYPNPAQLYM
+671 AYYPNTAQLYM
-682 NYTAYYPSPPGSP
+682 NYTFEEASFCPKHHTICLTYEIMCS
-695 NTLGFFPSP
+695 NTHS
-704 SSISSQGGLMRMPG
+704 
-718 LPYGSNGVK
+718 
-727 ELLNAVQGYQYAP
+727 
-740 EDALLH
+740 
-746 AHGALHAHDPARTML
+746 T
-761 TQPKEWSPLESVSLL
+761 
-776 NSSLI
+776 
-781 GQSSGG
+781 
-787 DAALMSLP
+787 
-795 ALMSKQAGQ
+795 
-804 YLDLT
+804 
-809 LL
+809 

>member
-9 VVAFTATSG
+9 VVIFTATSG
-18 ASGDLL
+18 ASGELL
-24 GSDEKELVRLVWQ
+24 GSDEKELVQLVWQ
-37 MVDVKNKKLG
+37 LVDVKNKKLG
-47 RVNELLIKPD
+47 KLNELLIKPD
-57 LSDMT
+57 LSDLT
-62 EEEKEEEDVVEE
+62 EQNDEEDVVEE
-74 SVEEENG
+74 SVEEDNR
-81 SGAECVSTSANLE
+81 SGADNVFTATSLE
-94 AALNQF
+94 TALNLF

-107 VNSAGAGTSVCLC
+107 VNSTGAGTSVCLC

-157 KHFPSSDL
+157 KHFPASDL
-165 KASNVHMMAESL
+165 KALNVHIMAESL
-177 GLPVDVPPMWDPS
+177 SIPVDVPAIWDPS
-190 ATPDTSASLET
+190 ATL
-201 SAPPDPSASPETS
+201 
-214 APPDTPATPDPSAIL
+214 DPSAIL
-229 SAEAAVQQVK
+229 PAEIAVQQTQI
-239 MMASIVLALLSEPF
+239 MGSIALALLSEPF
-253 GHTFSNSERV
+253 NHTFSTQERV
-263 NEKFETGT
+263 SEKFESGT
-271 CSKMEKVCDYTVI
+271 CKMEKVCDNTVI

-327 VRFVSEEHRD
+327 VRFVSEDHRD

-392 IATHEQVLAFFSPG
+392 IATHEQVLNFFSPDEG
-406 DGIKETCPVSGGRDG
+406 LKDMCPVSGGKDG
-421 ILFVHYPDGRPT
+421 ILFVRYPDGRPT

-482 PLISVAP
+482 PLIPVAP
-489 APLVSVLPTVSL
+489 APLVSMLPTVSL
-501 LPPPGGLRDCL
+501 LPSPGGVRDCL

-556 FIQMN
+556 FIQMT
-561 SAERAL
+561 SAERAI

-577 MSSQR
+577 ISSQR

-589 EVFPCSAEEMGL
+589 EVFSCSAEEMGL
-601 VLMGGSLSHTL
+601 VLMGGSLSHTH
-612 THTHNRSR
+612 THTHTRNR
-620 SGTGLSPPPCLSP
+620 SGTGLSPPPCKSRRLSP
-633 PSYAFSPAPSVFPSE
+633 SAYSFAPAPPVMSTE
-648 AAAALYPPIG
+648 ATAALYPPMG
-658 QVLLTPRHLPPGH
+658 QMLLAPRHLPPGH
-671 AYYPNPAQLYM
+671 AYYPAAAQLYM
-682 NYTAYYPSPPGSP
+682 NYAAYYPSPPGNYYTHDNNLNCFVRACFCPAPTKTSHEIF
-695 NTLGFFPSP
+695 NQTCLVTDLLYMVITQKMNHFQTIIKKDLRADGFLVRQCLLAGCVLLQKKRIYIFDFQSILFP
-704 SSISSQGGLMRMPG
+704 
-718 LPYGSNGVK
+718 
-727 ELLNAVQGYQYAP
+727 
-740 EDALLH
+740 
-746 AHGALHAHDPARTML
+746 
-761 TQPKEWSPLESVSLL
+761 
-776 NSSLI
+776 
-781 GQSSGG
+781 
-787 DAALMSLP
+787 
-795 ALMSKQAGQ
+795 
-804 YLDLT
+804 
-809 LL
+809 

>member
-9 VVAFTATSG
+9 VVVFTATSG
-18 ASGDLL
+18 ASGELL

-37 MVDVKNKKLG
+37 LVDLKNKKLG

-57 LSDMT
+57 LSDET
-62 EEEKEEEDVVEE
+62 EEKEEEDVVEE
-74 SVEEENG
+74 SVEEETG
-81 SGAECVSTSANLE
+81 SGADCVSTATSVD
-94 AALNQF
+94 AALNLF
-100 HLQLTNE
+100 YLQLTNE

-137 KNILVPDCFYS
+137 KNILVPDCFHS

-157 KHFPSSDL
+157 KHFPASDL
-165 KASNVHMMAESL
+165 KALNVHTMVESL
-177 GLPVDVPPMWDPS
+177 SIPVDVPTMWDPS
-190 ATPDTSASLET
+190 AM
-201 SAPPDPSASPETS
+201 PDPA
-214 APPDTPATPDPSAIL
+214 AIL
-229 SAEAAVQQVK
+229 PAEVAVQQVQL
-239 MMASIVLALLSEPF
+239 MASVVVALLSEQF
-253 GHTFSNSERV
+253 CHTFSNPERV
-263 NEKFETGT
+263 SEKFESGT
-271 CSKMEKVCDYTVI
+271 CSKMEKVCDNTVI

-392 IATHEQVLAFFSPG
+392 TATHEQVLTFFTPG
-406 DGIKETCPVSGGRDG
+406 DSLKETCPVSGGKDG
-421 ILFVHYPDGRPT
+421 ILFVRYPDGRPT
-433 GDAFVLFACEEHAQ
+433 GDAFVLFSCEEHAQ
-447 CALRKHKEILG
+447 CALKKHKEILG
-458 RRYIELFKSTAAEV
+458 KRYIELFKSTAAEV

-482 PLISVAP
+482 PLIPVAP
-489 APLVSVLPTVSL
+489 APLVSVLPTMSL
-501 LPPPGGLRDCL
+501 LPPPGGVRDCL

-556 FIQMN
+556 FIQMT

-589 EVFPCSAEEMGL
+589 EVFPCSTEEMGL
-601 VLMGGSLSHTL
+601 VLMGGTLSHAH
-612 THTHNRSR
+612 THTHIRSR
-620 SGTGLSPPPCLSP
+620 SGTGLSPPPCKSRRLSP
-633 PSYAFSPAPSVFPSE
+633 PSYAFSPAPAVLPSE

-658 QVLLTPRHLPPGH
+658 QVLLTPRPLPPGH
-671 AYYPNPAQLYM
+671 AYYPASAQLYM

-695 NTLGFFPSP
+695 TTLGFFPSP
-704 SSISSQGGLMRMPG
+704 SSLSSPGGLMRMPG
-718 LPYGSNGVK
+718 LTYNSNGVK
-727 ELLNAVQGYQYAP
+727 DLINAVQGYQS
-740 EDALLH
+740 
-746 AHGALHAHDPARTML
+746 PA
-761 TQPKEWSPLESVSLL
+761 ESLSLL
-776 NSSLI
+776 SSSLI
-781 GQSSGG
+781 GQSGVG
-787 DAALMSLP
+787 DAPLMSLP
-795 ALMSKQAGQ
+795 ALMTKPGGQ

>member
-9 VVAFTATSG
+9 AVLFAATSG
-18 ASGDLL
+18 ASGELL

-37 MVDVKNKKLG
+37 LVDVKNKTLSK
-47 RVNELLIKPD
+47 VNELLIKPD
-57 LSDMT
+57 LADLT
-62 EEEKEEEDVVEE
+62 EEKEEEDVVAEGEEEE
-74 SVEEENG
+74 SG
-81 SGAECVSTSANLE
+81 SGADCVSTTTSVE
-94 AALNQF
+94 AALNLF
-100 HLQLTNE
+100 HLHLTNE

-157 KHFPSSDL
+157 KHFTTSDL
-165 KASNVHMMAESL
+165 KALNAHLMAESL
-177 GLPVDVPPMWDPS
+177 SLPVDGSNMWDPS
-190 ATPDTSASLET
+190 ATE
-201 SAPPDPSASPETS
+201 DPSA
-214 APPDTPATPDPSAIL
+214 ALPA
-229 SAEAAVQQVK
+229 EVAVQQVQL
-239 MMASIVLALLSEPF
+239 MASIVLALLSDPF
-253 GHTFSNSERV
+253 DHTFSNPERV
-263 NEKFETGT
+263 SEKFEGGT
-271 CSKMEKVCDYTVI
+271 CSKMEKVCDNTVI

-392 IATHEQVLAFFSPG
+392 TATPEQVLAFFSPG
-406 DGIKETCPVSGGRDG
+406 DGTQEMCPVSGGKDG
-421 ILFVHYPDGRPT
+421 ILFVRYPDGRPT
-433 GDAFVLFACEEHAQ
+433 GDAFVLFSCEEHAQ

-458 RRYIELFKSTAAEV
+458 KRYIELFKSTAAEV

-482 PLISVAP
+482 PLIPVAP
-489 APLVSVLPTVSL
+489 APLVSMLPTMSL
-501 LPPPGGLRDCL
+501 LPPPGGVRDCL

-556 FIQMN
+556 FIQMT
-561 SAERAL
+561 SAERAI

-601 VLMGGSLSHTL
+601 VLMGGSLSHTH
-612 THTHNRSR
+612 THTHTRSR
-620 SGTGLSPPPCLSP
+620 SGTGLSPPPCKSRRLSP
-633 PSYAFSPAPSVFPSE
+633 PSYSFTPAPAVLPTE
-648 AAAALYPPIG
+648 AAAAALYPPIG
-658 QVLLTPRHLPPGH
+658 QVLLTPRPLPPGH
-671 AYYPNPAQLYM
+671 AYYPASAQLYM

-695 NTLGFFPSP
+695 TTLGFFPSP
-704 SSISSQGGLMRMPG
+704 SSLSSPGGLVRMPG
-718 LPYGSNGVK
+718 LTYNSNGVK
-727 ELLNAVQGYQYAP
+727 DLISAVQGYQYAP
-740 EDALLH
+740 EDALMH
-746 AHGALHAHDPARTML
+746 AHGPVHAHDPARTLL
-761 TQPKEWSPLESVSLL
+761 TQPKEWGPAESVSLL
-776 NSSLI
+776 SSSLI

-787 DAALMSLP
+787 EAPLMSLP
-795 ALMSKQAGQ
+795 ALMTKPGGQ

>member
-9 VVAFTATSG
+9 AVVFTATSG
-18 ASGDLL
+18 ASGEHL
-24 GSDEKELVRLVWQ
+24 GSDEKELVQLVWQ
-37 MVDVKNKKLG
+37 LVDVKNKKLG
-47 RVNELLIKPD
+47 KVNELLIKPD
-57 LSDMT
+57 LSDLI
-62 EEEKEEEDVVEE
+62 EEKEEEDVLEE
-74 SVEEENG
+74 IY
-81 SGAECVSTSANLE
+81 TSKCFL
-94 AALNQF
+94 QF

-165 KASNVHMMAESL
+165 KALNVLIMAEC
-177 GLPVDVPPMWDPS
+177 
-190 ATPDTSASLET
+190 
-201 SAPPDPSASPETS
+201 
-214 APPDTPATPDPSAIL
+214 IL
-229 SAEAAVQQVK
+229 YHVTCH
-239 MMASIVLALLSEPF
+239 M
-253 GHTFSNSERV
+253 FSNPERV
-263 NEKFETGT
+263 SEKFESGT
-271 CSKMEKVCDYTVI
+271 CSKMEKVCDNTVI

-306 IAKGGAALCLNAQG
+306 IAKGGVALCLNAQG

-392 IATHEQVLAFFSPG
+392 TATHEQVLAFFSPE
-406 DGIKETCPVSGGRDG
+406 DGLKEMCPVSGGRDG
-421 ILFVHYPDGRPT
+421 ILFVRYPDGRPT

-458 RRYIELFKSTAAEV
+458 KRYIELFKSTAAEV

-482 PLISVAP
+482 PLIPVAP
-489 APLVSVLPTVSL
+489 APLVSVLPTMSL
-501 LPPPGGLRDCL
+501 LPPPGGVRDCL

-556 FIQMN
+556 FIQMT
-561 SAERAL
+561 SAERVL
-567 QASQRLHKHV
+567 LASQRLHKHV

-601 VLMGGSLSHTL
+601 VLMGGSLSHT
-612 THTHNRSR
+612 
-620 SGTGLSPPPCLSP
+620 GTGLSPPPCKSRRLSP
-633 PSYAFSPAPSVFPSE
+633 PSYSFTPAPAVLPPE
-648 AAAALYPPIG
+648 AAAAALYPPIG
-658 QVLLTPRHLPPGH
+658 QVLLTPRALPPGH
-671 AYYPNPAQLYM
+671 AYYPPSAQLYM
-682 NYTAYYPSPPGSP
+682 NYTAYYP
-695 NTLGFFPSP
+695 
-704 SSISSQGGLMRMPG
+704 R
-718 LPYGSNGVK
+718 
-727 ELLNAVQGYQYAP
+727 
-740 EDALLH
+740 
-746 AHGALHAHDPARTML
+746 
-761 TQPKEWSPLESVSLL
+761 
-776 NSSLI
+776 
-781 GQSSGG
+781 
-787 DAALMSLP
+787 
-795 ALMSKQAGQ
+795 
-804 YLDLT
+804 
-809 LL
+809 

>member
-9 VVAFTATSG
+9 AVLFTATSG
-18 ASGDLL
+18 ASGEFL
-24 GSDEKELVRLVWQ
+24 GSDEKELVQLVWQ
-37 MVDVKNKKLG
+37 LVDVKNKKLG
-47 RVNELLIKPD
+47 RLHELLIKPD
-57 LSDMT
+57 LSDLT
-62 EEEKEEEDVVEE
+62 EEKEEEDVVEE
-74 SVEEENG
+74 GAEEENG
-81 SGAECVSTSANLE
+81 SGADCVTTAASLE
-94 AALNQF
+94 EALNQF
-100 HLQLTNE
+100 HLQLTND

-157 KHFPSSDL
+157 KNFPMSDL
-165 KASNVHMMAESL
+165 KALNAYNMSECTLQCITCLH
-177 GLPVDVPPMWDPS
+177 
-190 ATPDTSASLET
+190 
-201 SAPPDPSASPETS
+201 
-214 APPDTPATPDPSAIL
+214 
-229 SAEAAVQQVK
+229 
-239 MMASIVLALLSEPF
+239 LL
-253 GHTFSNSERV
+253 
-263 NEKFETGT
+263 
-271 CSKMEKVCDYTVI
+271 CSKMEKVCDNMVI

-306 IAKGGAALCLNAQG
+306 IAKGGVALCLNAQG

-370 NEVAMFLSREDQII
+370 NEAAMFLSREDQII

-392 IATHEQVLAFFSPG
+392 TATHEQVLSFFSPE
-406 DGIKETCPVSGGRDG
+406 DGLKETCPVSGGKDG

-482 PLISVAP
+482 PLIPVAP
-489 APLVSVLPTVSL
+489 APLVSVLPAMSL

-512 RLRGLPYTA
+512 RLRGLPYAAT
-521 SIEDILTFLGEFT
+521 IEDILTFLGEFA

-556 FIQMN
+556 FIQMA

-577 MSSQR
+577 MSGLR

-601 VLMGGSLSHTL
+601 VLMGGS
-612 THTHNRSR
+612 R
-620 SGTGLSPPPCLSP
+620 SGTGLSPPPCKSRRKCLSP
-633 PSYAFSPAPSVFPSE
+633 PSYSFTPAPHVLPTE

-658 QVLLTPRHLPPGH
+658 QVLLAPRPLPPGH
-671 AYYPNPAQLYM
+671 AYYPNTAQLYM

-695 NTLGFFPSP
+695 TTVGFFPSP
-704 SSISSQGGLMRMPG
+704 PSLSSQGGLVRMPG
-718 LPYGSNGVK
+718 LTYNSNGVK
-727 ELLNAVQGYQYAP
+727 DLINAVQGYQYAP
-740 EDALLH
+740 EDGLLH
-746 AHGALHAHDPARTML
+746 THGPMHAHDPTRTLLM
-761 TQPKEWSPLESVSLL
+761 QPKEWVC
-776 NSSLI
+776 I
-781 GQSSGG
+781 
-787 DAALMSLP
+787 
-795 ALMSKQAGQ
+795 
-804 YLDLT
+804 
-809 LL
+809 

>member
-9 VVAFTATSG
+9 VVVFTATSG
-18 ASGDLL
+18 ASGELL
-24 GSDEKELVRLVWQ
+24 GSDEKELVQLVWQ
-37 MVDVKNKKLG
+37 LVDVKNKKLG

-57 LSDMT
+57 LSDLT
-62 EEEKEEEDVVEE
+62 EEKEEEDVVEE
-74 SVEEENG
+74 RVEEENG
-81 SGAECVSTSANLE
+81 SGADSVSTAASLE
-94 AALNQF
+94 AALNEF
-100 HLQLTNE
+100 HLQMTNE

-157 KHFPSSDL
+157 MHFPTSDL
-165 KASNVHMMAESL
+165 KALNVHIMA
-177 GLPVDVPPMWDPS
+177 
-190 ATPDTSASLET
+190 DTIMSFLYVLSKSSHLILET
-201 SAPPDPSASPETS
+201 KLCFFLIT
-214 APPDTPATPDPSAIL
+214 
-229 SAEAAVQQVK
+229 
-239 MMASIVLALLSEPF
+239 
-253 GHTFSNSERV
+253 GHTFSNSEKV
-263 NEKFETGT
+263 SEKFESGT
-271 CSKMEKVCDYTVI
+271 CSKMEKVCDNTVI

-392 IATHEQVLAFFSPG
+392 SATHEQVLAFFSPG
-406 DGIKETCPVSGGRDG
+406 DGLKEMCPVSGGKDG

-482 PLISVAP
+482 PLIPVAP

-501 LPPPGGLRDCL
+501 LPPPGGVRDCL

-556 FIQMN
+556 FIQMT
-561 SAERAL
+561 SAERAV

-577 MSSQR
+577 MTSQR

-601 VLMGGSLSHTL
+601 VLMGGS
-612 THTHNRSR
+612 R
-620 SGTGLSPPPCLSP
+620 SGTGLSPPPCKSRRLSP
-633 PSYAFSPAPSVFPSE
+633 PSYSFTPVPPVLPTE

-658 QVLLTPRHLPPGH
+658 QVLLTPRPLPPGH
-671 AYYPNPAQLYM
+671 AYYPGAAQLYM

-695 NTLGFFPSP
+695 TTVGFYPSP
-704 SSISSQGGLMRMPG
+704 SSISSPGGLVRMPG
-718 LPYGSNGVK
+718 LTYNSNGVK
-727 ELLNAVQGYQYAP
+727 DLINAVQGYQYAP
-740 EDALLH
+740 EDALMH
-746 AHGALHAHDPARTML
+746 AHGPVHAHDPTRTLL
-761 TQPKEWSPLESVSLL
+761 TQPKEWVC
-776 NSSLI
+776 I
-781 GQSSGG
+781 
-787 DAALMSLP
+787 
-795 ALMSKQAGQ
+795 
-804 YLDLT
+804 
-809 LL
+809 

>member
-9 VVAFTATSG
+9 VVVFTATSG

-24 GSDEKELVRLVWQ
+24 GSDEKELVQLVWQ
-37 MVDVKNKKLG
+37 LVDVKNKKLG
-47 RVNELLIKPD
+47 KVNELLIKPD
-57 LSDMT
+57 LSDLT
-62 EEEKEEEDVVEE
+62 EEKEEEDV
-74 SVEEENG
+74 
-81 SGAECVSTSANLE
+81 
-94 AALNQF
+94 F

-157 KHFPSSDL
+157 KHFPAPDL
-165 KASNVHMMAESL
+165 KALNAHTMAECIL
-177 GLPVDVPPMWDPS
+177 LTRHLFTLTFHVLLPVY
-190 ATPDTSASLET
+190 AL
-201 SAPPDPSASPETS
+201 
-214 APPDTPATPDPSAIL
+214 
-229 SAEAAVQQVK
+229 QV
-239 MMASIVLALLSEPF
+239 MSSVVLALLSEPF
-253 GHTFSNSERV
+253 CHTFSNPERV
-263 NEKFETGT
+263 SEKFESGT
-271 CSKMEKVCDYTVI
+271 CSKMEKVCDNTVI

-306 IAKGGAALCLNAQG
+306 IAKGGVALCLNAQG

-327 VRFVSEEHRD
+327 VRFVSEEHRE

-353 VYKATGEDFLK
+353 VYKATGDDFLK

-370 NEVAMFLSREDQII
+370 HEVAMFLSREDQII

-392 IATHEQVLAFFSPG
+392 TATHEQVLAFFSPE
-406 DGIKETCPVSGGRDG
+406 DELKETCPVSGGKDG
-421 ILFVHYPDGRPT
+421 ILFVRYPDGRPT

-458 RRYIELFKSTAAEV
+458 KRYIELFKSTAAEV
-472 QQVLNRYSSA
+472 QQVLNRYSST

-489 APLVSVLPTVSL
+489 APLMPVLPTVSL
-501 LPPPGGLRDCL
+501 LPPPGGVRDCL

-534 HDIRPHGVHMVL
+534 QDIRPHGVHMVL

-556 FIQMN
+556 FIQMT

-601 VLMGGSLSHTL
+601 VLMGGSLS
-612 THTHNRSR
+612 
-620 SGTGLSPPPCLSP
+620 GTGLSPPPCKSRRLSP
-633 PSYAFSPAPSVFPSE
+633 PSYSFTPAPPVLPPE

-658 QVLLTPRHLPPGH
+658 QVVLAPRPLPPGH
-671 AYYPNPAQLYM
+671 AYYPASAQLYM
-682 NYTAYYPSPPGSP
+682 NYAAYYPSPPGSP

-704 SSISSQGGLMRMPG
+704 SSIASPGGLVRMPG
-718 LPYGSNGVK
+718 LTYNSNGVK
-727 ELLNAVQGYQYAP
+727 ELINAVQGYQYAP
-740 EDALLH
+740 EDAFMH
-746 AHGALHAHDPARTML
+746 AHGPVHTHDPTRTLL
-761 TQPKEWSPLESVSLL
+761 TQPKEWVC
-776 NSSLI
+776 I
-781 GQSSGG
+781 
-787 DAALMSLP
+787 
-795 ALMSKQAGQ
+795 
-804 YLDLT
+804 
-809 LL
+809 

>member
-9 VVAFTATSG
+9 VVVFTATSG

-24 GSDEKELVRLVWQ
+24 GSDEKELVQLVWQ
-37 MVDVKNKKLG
+37 LVDVKNKKLQHW
-47 RVNELLIKPD
+47 LK
-57 LSDMT
+57 
-62 EEEKEEEDVVEE
+62 
-74 SVEEENG
+74 
-81 SGAECVSTSANLE
+81 
-94 AALNQF
+94 
-100 HLQLTNE
+100 QL
-107 VNSAGAGTSVCLC
+107 AGAGTSVCLC

-157 KHFPSSDL
+157 KHFPAPDL
-165 KASNVHMMAESL
+165 KALNVHTMAES
-177 GLPVDVPPMWDPS
+177 
-190 ATPDTSASLET
+190 T
-201 SAPPDPSASPETS
+201 
-214 APPDTPATPDPSAIL
+214 
-229 SAEAAVQQVK
+229 QQLQV
-239 MMASIVLALLSEPF
+239 MSSVVLALLSEPF
-253 GHTFSNSERV
+253 CHTFSNPERV
-263 NEKFETGT
+263 SEKFESGT
-271 CSKMEKVCDYTVI
+271 CSKMEKVCDNTVI

-306 IAKGGAALCLNAQG
+306 IAKGGVALCLNAQG

-327 VRFVSEEHRD
+327 VRFVSEEHRE

-353 VYKATGEDFLK
+353 VYKATGDDFLK

-370 NEVAMFLSREDQII
+370 HEVAMFLSREDQII

-392 IATHEQVLAFFSPG
+392 TATHEQVLAFFSPE
-406 DGIKETCPVSGGRDG
+406 DELKETCPVSGGKDG
-421 ILFVHYPDGRPT
+421 ILFVRYPDGRPT

-458 RRYIELFKSTAAEV
+458 KRYIELFKSTAAEV
-472 QQVLNRYSSA
+472 QQVLNRYSST

-489 APLVSVLPTVSL
+489 APLMPVLPTVSL
-501 LPPPGGLRDCL
+501 LPPPGGVRDCL

-534 HDIRPHGVHMVL
+534 QDIRPHGVHMVL

-556 FIQMN
+556 FIQMT

-601 VLMGGSLSHTL
+601 VLMGGSLS
-612 THTHNRSR
+612 
-620 SGTGLSPPPCLSP
+620 GTGLSPPPCKSRRLSP
-633 PSYAFSPAPSVFPSE
+633 PSYSFTPAPPVLPPE

-658 QVLLTPRHLPPGH
+658 QVVLAPRPLPPGH
-671 AYYPNPAQLYM
+671 AYYPASAQLYM
-682 NYTAYYPSPPGSP
+682 NYAAYYPSPPGSP

-704 SSISSQGGLMRMPG
+704 SSIASPGGLVRMPG
-718 LPYGSNGVK
+718 LTYNSNGVK
-727 ELLNAVQGYQYAP
+727 ELINAVQGYQYAP
-740 EDALLH
+740 EDAFMH
-746 AHGALHAHDPARTML
+746 AHGPVHTHDPTRTLL
-761 TQPKEWSPLESVSLL
+761 TQPKEWVC
-776 NSSLI
+776 I
-781 GQSSGG
+781 
-787 DAALMSLP
+787 
-795 ALMSKQAGQ
+795 
-804 YLDLT
+804 
-809 LL
+809 

>member
-1 MTAQVDYL
+1 MTEQVDYL
-9 VVAFTATSG
+9 VVVFTATSG
-18 ASGDLL
+18 ASGELL

-37 MVDVKNKKLG
+37 LVDVKNNKLG
-47 RVNELLIKPD
+47 KVNELLIKPD
-57 LSDMT
+57 LSDST
-62 EEEKEEEDVVEE
+62 AEKEVEEEEEEEEDVVEE
-74 SVEEENG
+74 SVEESVEEENG
-81 SGAECVSTSANLE
+81 SKADCAFTATSLE
-94 AALNQF
+94 TALNLF

-157 KHFPSSDL
+157 KHFPTSDL
-165 KASNVHMMAESL
+165 KALNVHIMAESL
-177 GLPVDVPPMWDPS
+177 GIPTDVPPMWDPS
-190 ATPDTSASLET
+190 TSL
-201 SAPPDPSASPETS
+201 
-214 APPDTPATPDPSAIL
+214 DPSAIL
-229 SAEAAVQQVK
+229 SAEIAVQQVHI
-239 MMASIVLALLSEPF
+239 MASIVLALLSEPF
-253 GHTFSNSERV
+253 CHTFSNQERV

-271 CSKMEKVCDYTVI
+271 CSKMEKVCDNTVI

-370 NEVAMFLSREDQII
+370 NEVAIFLSREDQII

-392 IATHEQVLAFFSPG
+392 TATHEQVLTFFSPG
-406 DGIKETCPVSGGRDG
+406 EGLKETCPVSGGKDG
-421 ILFVHYPDGRPT
+421 ILFVRYPDGRPT

-447 CALRKHKEILG
+447 CALRKHKDILG

-482 PLISVAP
+482 PLIPVAP
-489 APLVSVLPTVSL
+489 APLVSMLPTVSL
-501 LPPPGGLRDCL
+501 LPPPGTMRDCL

-556 FIQMN
+556 FIQMT

-582 GANSRYV
+582 GSNSRYV

-612 THTHNRSR
+612 THTHTRTR

-633 PSYAFSPAPSVFPSE
+633 PSYSFTPAPPVLPTE
-648 AAAALYPPIG
+648 AAAALYPPMG
-658 QVLLTPRHLPPGH
+658 QVLLTPRPLPPGH
-671 AYYPNPAQLYM
+671 AYYPASAQLYM

-695 NTLGFFPSP
+695 TTVGFFPSP
-704 SSISSQGGLMRMPG
+704 SSLSSPGGLMRMPG
-718 LPYGSNGVK
+718 LTYNSNGVK
-727 ELLNAVQGYQYAP
+727 DLINAVQGYQYAP
-740 EDALLH
+740 EDALMH
-746 AHGALHAHDPARTML
+746 AHGHVHAHDPAGTLL
-761 TQPKEWSPLESVSLL
+761 TQPKEWVC
-776 NSSLI
+776 I
-781 GQSSGG
+781 
-787 DAALMSLP
+787 
-795 ALMSKQAGQ
+795 
-804 YLDLT
+804 
-809 LL
+809 

>member
-9 VVAFTATSG
+9 VVVFTATSG
-18 ASGDLL
+18 ASGELL
-24 GSDEKELVRLVWQ
+24 GSDEKELVQLVWQ
-37 MVDVKNKKLG
+37 LVDVKNKK
-47 RVNELLIKPD
+47 
-57 LSDMT
+57 
-62 EEEKEEEDVVEE
+62 
-74 SVEEENG
+74 
-81 SGAECVSTSANLE
+81 
-94 AALNQF
+94 F

-107 VNSAGAGTSVCLC
+107 VNSTGTGTSVCLC

-137 KNILVPDCFYS
+137 KYILVPDCFFS

-157 KHFPSSDL
+157 EHFPTSDL
-165 KASNVHMMAESL
+165 KALNIHDMAE
-177 GLPVDVPPMWDPS
+177 GILPNVYSV
-190 ATPDTSASLET
+190 L
-201 SAPPDPSASPETS
+201 
-214 APPDTPATPDPSAIL
+214 PA
-229 SAEAAVQQVK
+229 EVAVQQVQT
-239 MMASIVLALLSEPF
+239 MTSIVLALLSEPNC
-253 GHTFSNSERV
+253 HTFSCQERV
-263 NEKFETGT
+263 SEKFETGT
-271 CSKMEKVCDYTVI
+271 CSKMEKVCDNTVI

-327 VRFVSEEHRD
+327 VRFISEEHRD
-337 LALQRHKHH
+337 LALKRHKHH
-346 MGNRYIE
+346 MGSRYIE

-392 IATHEQVLAFFSPG
+392 TATHEQVLNFFSPEE
-406 DGIKETCPVSGGRDG
+406 GIKETCPVSGEKDG
-421 ILFVHYPDGRPT
+421 ILFVRYPDGRPT

-489 APLVSVLPTVSL
+489 APLVSMLPSVPL

-556 FIQMN
+556 FIQMT

-567 QASQRLHKHV
+567 QASQRLHKHM

-582 GANSRYV
+582 ANSRYV

-601 VLMGGSLSHTL
+601 VLMGG
-612 THTHNRSR
+612 
-620 SGTGLSPPPCLSP
+620 LSPPPCKSRRLSP
-633 PSYAFSPAPSVFPSE
+633 PSYSFAPAHPVLTTE
-648 AAAALYPPIG
+648 AAAALYPPMG
-658 QVLLTPRHLPPGH
+658 QMLLTPRPMHTGH
-671 AYYPNPAQLYM
+671 AYYPASAQLYM
-682 NYTAYYPSPPGSP
+682 NYTAYYPRY
-695 NTLGFFPSP
+695 TLMLSHEQKEGHMLALKYRPLFKFS
-704 SSISSQGGLMRMPG
+704 GLI
-718 LPYGSNGVK
+718 N
-727 ELLNAVQGYQYAP
+727 
-740 EDALLH
+740 
-746 AHGALHAHDPARTML
+746 
-761 TQPKEWSPLESVSLL
+761 
-776 NSSLI
+776 
-781 GQSSGG
+781 
-787 DAALMSLP
+787 
-795 ALMSKQAGQ
+795 
-804 YLDLT
+804 
-809 LL
+809 

>member
-9 VVAFTATSG
+9 AVLLAATSG
-18 ASGDLL
+18 ASGELL

-37 MVDVKNKKLG
+37 LVDVKNKKVRKSSILIMTPPP
-47 RVNELLIKPD
+47 LLMF
-57 LSDMT
+57 LS
-62 EEEKEEEDVVEE
+62 
-74 SVEEENG
+74 
-81 SGAECVSTSANLE
+81 
-94 AALNQF
+94 QF
-100 HLQLTNE
+100 HLHLTNE

-157 KHFPSSDL
+157 KHFTTSDL
-165 KASNVHMMAESL
+165 KVLNALVMAECIL
-177 GLPVDVPPMWDPS
+177 YIPVNTV
-190 ATPDTSASLET
+190 
-201 SAPPDPSASPETS
+201 
-214 APPDTPATPDPSAIL
+214 IL
-229 SAEAAVQQVK
+229 STD
-239 MMASIVLALLSEPF
+239 AL
-253 GHTFSNSERV
+253 
-263 NEKFETGT
+263 T
-271 CSKMEKVCDYTVI
+271 CVFFLIYLCICFCSSKMEKVCDNTVI

-392 IATHEQVLAFFSPG
+392 TATPEQVLAFFCPG
-406 DGIKETCPVSGGRDG
+406 DGVKEMCPVSGGKDG
-421 ILFVHYPDGRPT
+421 ILFVRYPDGRPT

-447 CALRKHKEILG
+447 CALKKHKEILG
-458 RRYIELFKSTAAEV
+458 KRYIELFKSTAAEV

-482 PLISVAP
+482 PLIPIAP
-489 APLVSVLPTVSL
+489 APLVSMLPTMSL
-501 LPPPGGLRDCL
+501 LPPPGSVRDCL

-556 FIQMN
+556 FIQMT

-567 QASQRLHKHV
+567 QASQRLHKHM

-582 GANSRYV
+582 SANSRYV

-601 VLMGGSLSHTL
+601 VLMGGSLS
-612 THTHNRSR
+612 
-620 SGTGLSPPPCLSP
+620 GTGLSPPPCKSRRLSP
-633 PSYAFSPAPSVFPSE
+633 PSYSFTPAPAVLPTE
-648 AAAALYPPIG
+648 AAALYPPIG
-658 QVLLTPRHLPPGH
+658 QMLLTPRPLPPGH
-671 AYYPNPAQLYM
+671 AYYPASAQLYM

-695 NTLGFFPSP
+695 TTLGFFPSP
-704 SSISSQGGLMRMPG
+704 SSLSSPGGLVRMPG
-718 LPYGSNGVK
+718 LTYNGNGVK
-727 ELLNAVQGYQYAP
+727 DLISAMQGYQYAP
-740 EDALLH
+740 EDALMH
-746 AHGALHAHDPARTML
+746 AHGPVHAHDPARTLL
-761 TQPKEWSPLESVSLL
+761 TQPKEWVC
-776 NSSLI
+776 I
-781 GQSSGG
+781 
-787 DAALMSLP
+787 
-795 ALMSKQAGQ
+795 
-804 YLDLT
+804 
-809 LL
+809 